1 MEGVSLTYSKFISSF
16 KVSNMRLFLLLCISF
31 LSFASFAQIADKP
44 EEVAPLLIGEQ
55 VPLKT
60 SILDAQGKTHRLG
73 DILATQ
79 KTVLVFYRG
88 GWCPFCNVHLSGLA
102 KAAAEITALGYQI
115 VAISPDDP
123 KNLQN
128 TAESGQLNYQLYADP
143 QAQLLEAVGIAFKA
157 PEAARQYI
165 ASKSKGDVTK
175 VLPVPALLVLDKEG
189 KILFEYIS
197 PNYKQRISAELLLAV
212 LKNL

>member
-1 MEGVSLTYSKFISSF
+1 MRFFLLFCVVLLLSFSSF
-16 KVSNMRLFLLLCISF
+16 G
-31 LSFASFAQIADKP
+31 QIADKA

-55 VPLKT
+55 VPLKA
-60 SILDAQGKTHRLG
+60 SVLDAQGKSHQLG
-73 DILATQ
+73 DILATK

-88 GWCPFCNVHLSGLA
+88 GWCPFCNVHLSALA
-102 KAAAEITALGYQI
+102 KAASEITALGYQI

-123 KNLQN
+123 QNLQN
-128 TAESGQLNYQLYADP
+128 TSESAKLDYQLYADP
-143 QAQLLEAVGIAFKA
+143 QAQVLQAVGIAFKA
-157 PEAARQYI
+157 PEAAREYI
-165 ASKSKGDVTK
+165 ASKSKGATTK
-175 VLPVPALLVLDKEG
+175 ALPVPTLLVLDKEG

>member
-1 MEGVSLTYSKFISSF
+1 MRSF
-16 KVSNMRLFLLLCISF
+16 LILFVFLLLSF
-31 LSFASFAQIADKP
+31 SSFAQIADKA
-44 EEVAPLLIGEQ
+44 EAVAPLLIGEQ
-55 VPLKT
+55 LPLKA
-60 SILDAQGKTHRLG
+60 SVLDAQGKPHQLG

-102 KAAAEITALGYQI
+102 KASAEITALGYQI
-115 VAISPDDP
+115 IAISPDDP

-128 TAESGQLNYQLYADP
+128 TSESGKLDYQLYADP
-143 QAQLLEAVGIAFKA
+143 QAQLLEAIGIAFQA
-157 PEAARQYI
+157 PEAAREYI
-165 ASKSKGDVTK
+165 ASKSKGAVTK
-175 VLPVPALLVLDKEG
+175 ALPVPTLMVLDKDG

-212 LKNL
+212 LKNI